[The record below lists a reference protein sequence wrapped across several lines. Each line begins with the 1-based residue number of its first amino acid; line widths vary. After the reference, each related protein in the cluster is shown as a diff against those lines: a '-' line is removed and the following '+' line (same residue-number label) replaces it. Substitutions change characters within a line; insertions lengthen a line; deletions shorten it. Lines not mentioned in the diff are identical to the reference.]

1 MRRITAIVVT
11 GLVLVGCSDDDGGGD
26 DPVPSETTAP
36 SESAGGPTL
45 GPLVSGTAS
54 VVDGTFVWT
63 DYVYDDRGA
72 DTEPG
77 TRTDIDAAGGDA
89 IYNNGWRNEADIV
102 QTQLGLDGDGQ
113 VTVHVVLETL
123 TDPSAPV
130 VMIAFD
136 TDADRG
142 TGAIALGAAW
152 APGSDAAQGLGVDR
166 LAVLRQ
172 DGAEFLTYEGGTF
185 GPAETLDVTVDADA
199 NTINAALPLEPD
211 DETWSVFAAT
221 GTAEGAGSWF
231 DGDVTLDDLAF
242 VGGEPEYR
250 WQDDIQADL
259 LAGDGDVADAMA
271 EVDFALMAEGETE
284 LADATTPG
292 FHTYLYESALDLG
305 EGVAPVEDGLEYNG
319 PYQPYLVW
327 IPDEGPGK
335 REPMTVFLHGLTQN
349 HLGSVLSPDGAY
361 LGTGRPLS
369 EERHLL
375 EQYARDGLDFTP
387 HNLTVW
393 PLARGEGLGYRGI
406 AEQDV
411 LDVLD
416 DASERFGPD
425 PDRIILSGGSMGGI
439 GAFRLGA
446 LHPDLFS
453 VNAPL
458 IGLASEDT
466 VPLLTNLWNLPVRQ
480 INGLLDPLI
489 PAQAAA
495 NTTEWLDGLELDYRA
510 WMLDQRGHEAGGFV
524 YDCVFA
530 SLPEFERVTAPA
542 EVRYTVDPAQFVSDP
557 ETGLEL
563 SYDGAYWVS
572 GMVVADGSALGSV
585 VARSAALGPPVEA
598 THVDRRGASNPDGGD
613 LCGPNPEVMT
623 DDTWRERAVE
633 RTEAASGDGGVDG
646 FAQLFP
652 RIDLDL
658 NGLTAVTID
667 VIGAGFVGPGFEAEG
682 EFAVEREAVVTAD
695 RPVEVTLTDL
705 EPETIVNVGDEE
717 FEADGD
723 GTVTIAVP
731 AAETTITF

>member
-1 MRRITAIVVT
+1 MRRITAILVT
-11 GLVLVGCSDDDGGGD
+11 LLMMAGCSGDDGGER
-26 DPVPSETTAP
+26 DPAP
-36 SESAGGPTL
+36 SDTTTPAEEAPGPTL

-63 DYVYDDRGA
+63 DYAYDDRGP

-89 IYNNGWRNEADIV
+89 TYGTGWRNEADIV
-102 QTQLGLDGDGQ
+102 QTQVGLDADGR
-113 VTVHVVLETL
+113 VTVRVVLETL
-123 TDPSAPV
+123 TDPSMPV
-130 VMIAFD
+130 VMVAFD

-172 DGAEFLTYEGGTF
+172 DGGEFLTYDGGTF
-185 GPAETLDVTVDADA
+185 GPAEPLDVTVDADA
-199 NTINAALPLEPD
+199 NTITAVLPLEPD
-211 DETWSVFAAT
+211 GETWSAFAAA
-221 GTAEGAGSWF
+221 GTSEGEGSWF
-231 DGDVTLDDLAF
+231 DGGVTLHDLGF
-242 VGGEPEYR
+242 VGSEPEYR

-259 LAGDGDVADAMA
+259 LAGDGDVADALT
-271 EVDFALMAEGETE
+271 EVDLGVLAEGGTE

-292 FHTYLYESALDLG
+292 FHTYLYESALELG
-305 EGVAPVEDGLEYNG
+305 EGVVPAEEDGLEYNG

-327 IPDEGPGK
+327 IPEDGPGEG
-335 REPMTVFLHGLTQN
+335 EPMSVFLHGLTQN
-349 HLGSVLSPDGAY
+349 HVGSVLSPDGSY
-361 LGTGRPLS
+361 LGTGRTLS

-387 HNLTVW
+387 HSLTVW

-411 LDVLD
+411 LDVLA
-416 DASERFGPD
+416 DASDRFAPD

-446 LHPDLFS
+446 LYPDLFS

-458 IGLASEDT
+458 IGLATEDT
-466 VPLLTNLWNLPVRQ
+466 ASLRGNLWNLPVRQ

-489 PAQAAA
+489 PADAAA
-495 NTTEWLDGLELDYRA
+495 GTTDQLDRLELDYQA

-530 SLPEFERVTAPA
+530 SLPEFERVAAPA

-572 GMVVADGSALGSV
+572 GMVVADESDLGSV
-585 VARSAALGPPVEA
+585 VARSSALDGSAFDAV
-598 THVDRRGASNPDGGD
+598 HVDRRGGSGPDGGD
-613 LCGPNPEVMT
+613 LCGDNPAVTT

-633 RTEAASGDGGVDG
+633 RMPPAGLVTVGPVLHLQLTNLSAITVDV
-646 FAQLFP
+646 ATA
-652 RIDLDL
+652 
-658 NGLTAVTID
+658 GLTDEGEID
-667 VIGAGFVGPGFEAEG
+667 VNANGA
-682 EFAVEREAVVTAD
+682 
-695 RPVEVTLTDL
+695 VEVTLTGL
-705 EPETIVNVGDEE
+705 EPETVVTVGDEE
-717 FEADGD
+717 LVADAD
-723 GTVTIAVP
+723 GTVTFTAP
-731 AAETTITF
+731 ADETTATF